1 MYTQTFTHNDE
12 PTSLRFVTEM
22 DSHQG
27 YWLVFDTQQHNRV
40 VGVHISATLA
50 ALDAMKR
57 EQDRQ

>member
-1 MYTQTFTHNDE
+1 
-12 PTSLRFVTEM
+12 M

-40 VGVHISATLA
+40 VGVHNSATLA